1 MVQTISRYE
10 TYKPS
15 GIDWIG
21 EVPEHW
27 EIIRVKGNCYV
38 KGRIGWQELRAEEF
52 IDEGIHCVTGT
63 DFNNQFVNWDTC
75 YRVSLERYLI
85 DDNIQLKEGDV
96 LITKD
101 GTIGKTAI
109 VKNLPEKATL
119 NSGIFLVRP
128 EKARLEN
135 EYLYWILNSKVF
147 EDYNDYTKTGATIL
161 HLYQNVF
168 VEMHFPLPDNEEQL
182 SIANYLDDQTQ
193 KIDRLIANKKAQAEK
208 LKELRQIE
216 INNAVTKGLNQDL
229 LDVQMNRINS
239 PKQSGKSLNPE
250 NPASDNYK
258 DSGIEWLGKMPKHWE
273 VKRLKNLANQ
283 MSEKSSEILDD
294 DFLVALENIE
304 SHTGQFI
311 ETSSEYENNGIK
323 FKKDNL
329 LYNKLRPYL
338 NKVFLADKDGICV
351 GDIIV
356 IECTPKLHSAF
367 LQFRMLSDSFCS
379 IIMSSVYG
387 AKMPRTSWQFISGLK
402 IAFPP
407 IEEQIQIANYLQK
420 RTTAIDQLIKN
431 IEAQIEKLQELR
443 KIKIYEAV
451 TGKLKVNGYERT

>member
-75 YRVSLERYLI
+75 YRVSLERYLV

-168 VEMHFPLPDNEEQL
+168 VEMHFPLPDNDEQL

-216 INNAVTKGLNQDL
+216 INNAVTKGLNPNAE
-229 LDVQMNRINS
+229 MI
-239 PKQSGKSLNPE
+239 
-250 NPASDNYK
+250 
-258 DSGIEWLGKMPKHWE
+258 DSGIEWLGKIPKHWE
-273 VKRLKNLANQ
+273 KRKIATNFQIIGSGTTPDAGNEEYYDELGKYYFVNTGDLKDCEIYDCEKKITEEAFSKFTSLKLFPVNTLLIAMYGATIGKVGILKTEATTNQACCALAN
-283 MSEKSSEILDD
+283 SYR
-294 DFLVALENIE
+294 FNIDYMFYF
-304 SHTGQFI
+304 FI
-311 ETSSEYENNGIK
+311 GI
-323 FKKDNL
+323 
-329 LYNKLRPYL
+329 RE
-338 NKVFLADKDGICV
+338 
-351 GDIIV
+351 DIIRLSYGGGQPN
-356 IECTPKLHSAF
+356 ISQDTIKQLRIPCPPKDEQ
-367 LQFRMLSDSFCS
+367 LQ
-379 IIMSSVYG
+379 IVEH
-387 AKMPRTSWQFISGLK
+387 LK
-402 IAFPP
+402 YRIA
-407 IEEQIQIANYLQK
+407 
-420 RTTAIDQLIKN
+420 AIDQFIKN
-431 IEAQIEKLQELR
+431 IESQIEKLQELR

-451 TGKLKVNGYERT
+451 TGKIKVNAYAETTA